1 MLMKSSFNHLINQ
14 LLQSTD
20 FQESYE
26 KLYKSI
32 FIGLS
37 HCQHFYA
44 DNGEKLELLE
54 CIGMKRRKMFFQKEI
69 LSEERIESFV
79 FFLS

>member
-1 MLMKSSFNHLINQ
+1 MKSSFNHLINQ

-20 FQESYE
+20 FQEFYE
-26 KLYKSI
+26 KLHKSI

-44 DNGEKLELLE
+44 ENGKKLELLE
-54 CIGMKRRKMFFQKEI
+54 RT
-69 LSEERIESFV
+69 
-79 FFLS
+79 

>member
-37 HCQHFYA
+37 HCQHFYV

-54 CIGMKRRKMFFQKEI
+54 CIGIKRRKMFFQKEI